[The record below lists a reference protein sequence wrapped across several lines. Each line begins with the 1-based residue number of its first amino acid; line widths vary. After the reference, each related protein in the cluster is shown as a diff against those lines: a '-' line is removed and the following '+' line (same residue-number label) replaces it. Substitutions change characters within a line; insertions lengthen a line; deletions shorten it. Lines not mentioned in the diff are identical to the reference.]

1 MSWAW
6 RTQQVKMYKVHA
18 IKGEWLEMKQQQKM
32 RIVFD
37 LFVDEVEALD
47 DHCRRMR
54 TNRTEFMRLVI
65 ATIKTTTTQQE

>member
-1 MSWAW
+1 
-6 RTQQVKMYKVHA
+6 
-18 IKGEWLEMKQQQKM
+18 MKQQQKM